1 MDYTA
6 TQPLSITTGR
16 QDEADLILAARTD
29 VEAFTQLY
37 RRYVTPV
44 YRYCY
49 SRMGNAADAEDVT
62 AQVFIAMWEGLPRYR
77 HRGVFAAW
85 LFTIARRRIS
95 DFYRRRR
102 DYLPLDEA
110 RDAPVEEDMLSA
122 HLAHTESLRQL
133 ATLVAKLDDRQQ
145 ELLRLRF
152 AAGLNYR
159 EIAVVVRRSEGSVK
173 MALHRLLKMLKS
185 NLENEVEVE
194 DEV

>member
-6 TQPLSITTGR
+6 TRPLSVTASR

-29 VEAFTQLY
+29 VEAYTQLY

-62 AQVFIAMWEGLPRYR
+62 AQVFVAVWEGLPCYR

-95 DFYRRRR
+95 DYYRRRR

-110 RDAPVEEDMLSA
+110 RDAPAEDVLSA
-122 HLAHTESLRQL
+122 HLVHAESLRQL
-133 ATLVAKLDDRQQ
+133 ATLTAELDDRQQ

-152 AAGLNYR
+152 AAGLNYK
-159 EIAVVVRRSEGSVK
+159 EIAAIVRKSEGSVK

-185 NLENEVEVE
+185 NLENEVEVG